1 MSKVLNLILNHV
13 LESRCYIIMHYQN
26 FACVLNLNFIHKH
39 CESFLHVKT
48 HLLREDGG
56 MVLFS
61 FFECETFVFISNFF
75 FAVCQFGFCC
85 VDCWF
90 VYVCG
95 VGRRW
100 HLRQISTI
108 YNWFQFRTKIIVS
121 WKERAMKLKANWYQG
136 GVKGRAFC
144 NVYKPKSIVNDQDV
158 HFSHQKSLAKRWPN
172 WIDGING
179 GKIFF

>member
-1 MSKVLNLILNHV
+1 MEEKDRLESEQQFVFFSSFFPSFFTLWLILLNNMVLHSKSVMHITKDCTVMSKVLNLILNHV

-75 FAVCQFGFCC
+75 FAVC
-85 VDCWF
+85 
-90 VYVCG
+90 
-95 VGRRW
+95 
-100 HLRQISTI
+100 
-108 YNWFQFRTKIIVS
+108 
-121 WKERAMKLKANWYQG
+121 
-136 GVKGRAFC
+136 
-144 NVYKPKSIVNDQDV
+144 
-158 HFSHQKSLAKRWPN
+158 
-172 WIDGING
+172 
-179 GKIFF
+179 